1 MVRLIHKN
9 KIIPAMTI
17 ATAVAVAP
25 LAGASA
31 AEVTGNPV
39 DTKLQVNV
47 AEVLTI
53 SLTTPT
59 TWASGDL
66 VSDGQGGFVSDLLRN
81 KVTLEVTSNNPSGYT
96 ASMYANNTNLENQTN
111 NSTATIPTLAEN
123 TTASAFPADRWGYS
137 FVDNTTTAPY
147 YAMTT
152 GSNPISLLSYTTN
165 SSSNVNTKDVYFGAK
180 ASAASESGT
189 YAQTVVFSVV
199 SGVIDPNTN
208 PVVPTDPTGPQDTE
222 TNNPVVAYDDGT
234 SSGTTGTAHTV
245 YTRRTTDA
253 SGGTSKEAH
262 DFAMQRMIQAG
273 VIPVTWQQVLLE
285 WQRDWARTEHVEEL
299 TETLIQH
306 FGGSGIAY
314 LWEQQLLNTPD
325 LIRFLVM

>member
-1 MVRLIHKN
+1 
-9 KIIPAMTI
+9 MTI

-253 SGGTSKEAH
+253 SAGTSTTTSEVT
-262 DFAMQRMIQAG
+262 AG
-273 VIPVTWQQVLLE
+273 
-285 WQRDWARTEHVEEL
+285 DARSNYSGV
-299 TETLIQH
+299 TETSYAAPQGVTTTNTN
-306 FGGSGIAY
+306 GGNPLPAILAGTAAAAAVAGSAFFVAAKRKKDDD
-314 LWEQQLLNTPD
+314 ENE
-325 LIRFLVM
+325 